1 MALKANSGGSG
12 KDELQEIPAPPA
24 EESADIN
31 YDELYSLEFHK
42 PDTYIRFSDTVEEAC
57 GCPYDMATED
67 DDFLKA
73 YNQKKTPSH
82 KCSEDKF
89 ERIMDVFEL
98 TAQSQAPFAA
108 VDNTVV
114 PFEKMKSE
122 LIKQEMGESTA
133 PLRANVTEKL
143 LALAKDIYD
152 HWKDRRQAS
161 GNNSIQPSLKFE
173 THQEND
179 DGDPY
184 VCFRRR
190 DVRPTRKTRA
200 RDVQSTDKLKRLR
213 REIEEGRHLVALACH
228 REDVKRQII
237 TTDKLIFEARTK
249 VKEAKVRLG
258 IKGDDEDL
266 INQRVSCLTRVSV
279 PIADVQQ
286 PQKRKISDYP
296 QMQRPPGT
304 QLRLPARSDGRP
316 LDADLVLLSEVLAQ
330 KENLLQREI
339 EDKTQQHRKWNANH
353 IDLTREPLSPVNGHG
368 PDTGFRPATAQYQ
381 YLMTPPSSV
390 TSESFDH
397 NSLAQEITEPAT
409 FRYNSPEEDENRS
422 RPAYRRRIGR
432 GGRLWIDRRGMSSSV
447 KTVDDEI
454 KSDRYKYDADDDDEQ
469 PVYEMDPYDTRALK
483 FRATIPFPAH
493 LAQNSRRVE
502 ASKPAGSSPPS
513 NRPVA
518 AAQAV
523 APT

>member
-1 MALKANSGGSG
+1 VK
-12 KDELQEIPAPPA
+12 EIPAPPA
-24 EESADIN
+24 VEGTDIN
-31 YDELYSLEFHK
+31 YDELYSLEFHQ

-57 GCPYDMATED
+57 GCPYDMTTED
-67 DDFLKA
+67 DVFLKA
-73 YNQKKTPSH
+73 FNQKKTPSH
-82 KCSEDKF
+82 RCSEEKF
-89 ERIMDVFEL
+89 EKIMDVFEL
-98 TAQSQAPFAA
+98 TAQSHAPFAA

-114 PFEKMKSE
+114 PFDKMKPE
-122 LIKQEMGESTA
+122 LIKQEMGDSTT
-133 PLRANVTEKL
+133 PLRVNVAEKL
-143 LALAKDIYD
+143 IVLAKEIYE
-152 HWKDRRQAS
+152 HWRERRQVS
-161 GNNSIQPSLKFE
+161 GNNPLQPSLKFE

-200 RDVQSTDKLKRLR
+200 RDVQSTDKLKKLR

-228 REDVKRQII
+228 REELKRQVLN
-237 TTDKLIFEARTK
+237 TDKIIFEARAK
-249 VKEAKVRLG
+249 LKDAKVRLG

-266 INQRVSCLTRVSV
+266 INQRVRLIIQNNTAV
-279 PIADVQQ
+279 ANTKQ
-286 PQKRKISDYP
+286 PQKRKVSDYP

-304 QLRLPARSDGRP
+304 QLRLPARPDGRP
-316 LDADLVLLSEVLAQ
+316 LDADLVLLSDVIAQ

-339 EDKTQQHRKWNANH
+339 DEKTQQHRKWNANH

-390 TSESFDH
+390 TSETFEQP
-397 NSLAQEITEPAT
+397 SLVQENTEPAK
-409 FRYNSPEEDENRS
+409 FRFDSPEEDDNRS

-447 KTVDDEI
+447 KTLDDEI
-454 KSDRYKYDADDDDEQ
+454 RADRYKFDEDDDDEQ
-469 PVYEMDPYDTRALK
+469 PVYEMDPYDIRALK

-493 LAQNSRRVE
+493 LAQNPRRVE
-502 ASKPAGSSPPS
+502 SSRPAGQSPPNS
-513 NRPVA
+513 RPA
-518 AAQAV
+518 AAAAASQPAVV